1 MKKIAVYS
9 FTEKGNLLGE
19 KLSGLEDDFIID
31 HFYNAKTA
39 GGIRSLIPD
48 DFKNRDA
55 LIFISSIGIAVRMVK
70 DYIKDKTQDP
80 AVLVIDDLGRFVISL
95 LSGHLGGANALTER
109 IAKALGAVSVITTA
123 SDGRNIEAV
132 DLFAQ
137 KNNYAIL
144 SMEDAKIITSL
155 MVDGKSIGFY
165 SCGGFNTP
173 TPCVVTKGIKADCNH
188 LMRTTYPDACVGVVD
203 SEDKAPPINYPHLF
217 ILQEKDFNSHLKV
230 LTEEKKLE
238 GLIIVSNK
246 KRETVSALSRPL
258 PIVHLVPKNLNLG
271 IGLKKGVDK
280 ETVAEAVKKALDSI
294 NKDLIAVKAI
304 ASIDLKQNEK
314 GLLEF
319 AKELKISLVFF
330 SKSQIEKIEDDF
342 EKSEFVK
349 KTVGVYNVSAPSAFL
364 LGGKIILDKFKHE
377 GVTVSVAEE

>member
-9 FTEKGNLLGE
+9 FTENGKLLGE
-19 KLSGLEDDFIID
+19 KLSRLNSEID

-55 LIFISSIGIAVRMVK
+55 LIFISSTGIAVRMIR
-70 DYIKDKTQDP
+70 DYIQDKTQDP
-80 AVLVIDDLGRFVISL
+80 AVLVIDDMGRFVISL
-95 LSGHLGGANALTER
+95 LSGHLGGANALTEK
-109 IAKALGAVSVITTA
+109 IASAIGAVSVITTA

-144 SMEDAKIITSL
+144 SMEDAKIITAL
-155 MVDGKSIGFY
+155 MVDGKAVGFY
-165 SCGGFNTP
+165 S
-173 TPCVVTKGIKADCNH
+173 
-188 LMRTTYPDACVGVVD
+188 
-203 SEDKAPPINYPHLF
+203 EDKVSPINYPNLF
-217 ILQEKDFNSHLKV
+217 VLQDEDFNSNLPAVKFTSNLQSV
-230 LTEEKKLE
+230 KEEKKLE

-246 KRETVSALSRPL
+246 KRETVSALSGSL
-258 PIVHLVPKNLNLG
+258 PMVHLVPKNLNLG

-280 ETVAEAVKKALDSI
+280 ETLAETVRLALDSI
-294 NKDLIAVKAI
+294 NKDLKAVKAI
-304 ASIDLKQNEK
+304 ASIELKQNEK
-314 GLLEF
+314 GLLDF
-319 AKELKISLVFF
+319 AKELNISPVFF
-330 SKSQIEKIEDDF
+330 SESQIEKIEDNF
-342 EKSEFVK
+342 EKSDFVK

-377 GVTVSVAEE
+377 GVTVSAAEDMV

>member
-9 FTEKGNLLGE
+9 FTEKGKLLGE
-19 KLSGLEDDFIID
+19 KLSGLEDDFIIE

-55 LIFISSIGIAVRMVK
+55 LIFISSTGIAVRMIK

-95 LSGHLGGANALTER
+95 LSGHLGGANALTEK
-109 IAKALGAVSVITTA
+109 IAKLLGAVSVITTA

-144 SMEDAKIITSL
+144 SMKDAKIITSL
-155 MVDGKSIGFY
+155 MVDGKTIGFY

-188 LMRTTYPDACVGVVD
+188 LMRTTYPNTCVGVVD

-217 ILQEKDFNSHLKV
+217 ILQEKDFNSHLKA

-246 KRETVSALSRPL
+246 KRETVSALSRSL

-319 AKELKISLVFF
+319 AKELKISPVFF
-330 SKSQIEKIEDDF
+330 SKSQIEKIEDNF

>member
-19 KLSGLEDDFIID
+19 KLSGLADDFIIE

-55 LIFISSIGIAVRMVK
+55 LIFISSTGIAVRMIK

-95 LSGHLGGANALTER
+95 LSGHLGGANALTEK
-109 IAKALGAVSVITTA
+109 IAKLLGAVSVITTA

-144 SMEDAKIITSL
+144 SMEDAKVITSL
-155 MVDGKSIGFY
+155 MVDGKAIGFY

-173 TPCVVTKGIKADCNH
+173 TLCAVTKGIKADCNH
-188 LMRTTYPDACVGVVD
+188 LMRTTYSDACVGVVD
-203 SEDKAPPINYPHLF
+203 SEDKTPPINYPHLF
-217 ILQEKDFNSHLKV
+217 ILQEKDFNSHLKA

-319 AKELKISLVFF
+319 AKELKITPVFF
-330 SKSQIEKIEDDF
+330 SKSQIEKIEDNF

-349 KTVGVYNVSAPSAFL
+349 RTVGVYNVSAPSAFL

>member
-19 KLSGLEDDFIID
+19 KLSGLDSQIE

-48 DFKNRDA
+48 DLKNRDA
-55 LIFISSIGIAVRMVK
+55 LIFISSTGIAVRMIK

-80 AVLVIDDLGRFVISL
+80 AVLVIDDMGRFVISL
-95 LSGHLGGANALTER
+95 LSGHLGGANALTEK
-109 IAKALGAVSVITTA
+109 IAKLLGAVSVITTA

-203 SEDKAPPINYPHLF
+203 SEDKAAPINYPNLF
-217 ILQEKDFNSHLKV
+217 ILQEKDFNSHLKA

-294 NKDLIAVKAI
+294 NKDLMAVKAI

-319 AKELKISLVFF
+319 AKELKITPVFF
-330 SKSQIEKIEDDF
+330 SKSQIEKIEDNF

-349 KTVGVYNVSAPSAFL
+349 KTVGVHNVSAPSAFL

-377 GVTVSVAEE
+377 GVTVSVAESMS

>member
-19 KLSGLEDDFIID
+19 KLSGLDSQIE

-55 LIFISSIGIAVRMVK
+55 LIFISSTGIAVRMIK

-95 LSGHLGGANALTER
+95 LSGHLGGANALTEK
-109 IAKALGAVSVITTA
+109 IAKLLGAVSVITTA

-144 SMEDAKIITSL
+144 SMEDAKVITSL
-155 MVDGKSIGFY
+155 MVDGKAIGF
-165 SCGGFNTP
+165 C
-173 TPCVVTKGIKADCNH
+173 
-188 LMRTTYPDACVGVVD
+188 

-217 ILQEKDFNSHLKV
+217 ILQEKDFNSHLKT
-230 LTEEKKLE
+230 LTEEKKLRR
-238 GLIIVSNK
+238 SYH
-246 KRETVSALSRPL
+246 R
-258 PIVHLVPKNLNLG
+258 
-271 IGLKKGVDK
+271 
-280 ETVAEAVKKALDSI
+280 
-294 NKDLIAVKAI
+294 
-304 ASIDLKQNEK
+304 
-314 GLLEF
+314 
-319 AKELKISLVFF
+319 
-330 SKSQIEKIEDDF
+330 
-342 EKSEFVK
+342 
-349 KTVGVYNVSAPSAFL
+349 
-364 LGGKIILDKFKHE
+364 FK
-377 GVTVSVAEE
+377 

>member
-55 LIFISSIGIAVRMVK
+55 LIFISSTGIAVRMIK

-80 AVLVIDDLGRFVISL
+80 AVLVIDDMGRFVISL
-95 LSGHLGGANALTER
+95 LSGHLGGANALTEK
-109 IAKALGAVSVITTA
+109 IAKLLGAVSVITTA

-155 MVDGKSIGFY
+155 MVDGKAIGFY

-188 LMRTTYPDACVGVVD
+188 LMRTTYPDACVGVC
-203 SEDKAPPINYPHLF
+203 
-217 ILQEKDFNSHLKV
+217 
-230 LTEEKKLE
+230 
-238 GLIIVSNK
+238 
-246 KRETVSALSRPL
+246 
-258 PIVHLVPKNLNLG
+258 
-271 IGLKKGVDK
+271 
-280 ETVAEAVKKALDSI
+280 
-294 NKDLIAVKAI
+294 
-304 ASIDLKQNEK
+304 
-314 GLLEF
+314 
-319 AKELKISLVFF
+319 
-330 SKSQIEKIEDDF
+330 
-342 EKSEFVK
+342 
-349 KTVGVYNVSAPSAFL
+349 
-364 LGGKIILDKFKHE
+364 
-377 GVTVSVAEE
+377 

>member
-9 FTEKGNLLGE
+9 FTEKGKLLGE
-19 KLSGLEDDFIID
+19 KLSGLDSQIE

-55 LIFISSIGIAVRMVK
+55 LIFISSTGIAVRMIK

-95 LSGHLGGANALTER
+95 LSGHLGGANALTEK
-109 IAKALGAVSVITTA
+109 IAKLLGAVSVITTA

-144 SMEDAKIITSL
+144 SMEDAKVITSL
-155 MVDGKSIGFY
+155 MVDGKAIGF
-165 SCGGFNTP
+165 C
-173 TPCVVTKGIKADCNH
+173 
-188 LMRTTYPDACVGVVD
+188 

-217 ILQEKDFNSHLKV
+217 ILQEKDFNSHFKALI
-230 LTEEKKLE
+230 EEKKLE

-258 PIVHLVPKNLNLG
+258 PIVHLV

-294 NKDLIAVKAI
+294 NKDLMAVKAI

-319 AKELKISLVFF
+319 AKELKISPVFF
-330 SKSQIEKIEDDF
+330 SKSQIEKIEDNF

>member
-55 LIFISSIGIAVRMVK
+55 LIFISSTGIAVRMIK

-109 IAKALGAVSVITTA
+109 IAKLLGAVSVITTA

-155 MVDGKSIGFY
+155 MVDGKTIGFY
-165 SCGGFNTP
+165 SCGGFNTCRFSA
-173 TPCVVTKGIKADCNH
+173 TLCAVTKGIKADCNR
-188 LMRTTYPDACVGVVD
+188 LMRTTYPDAHVGVVD
-203 SEDKAPPINYPHLF
+203 
-217 ILQEKDFNSHLKV
+217 
-230 LTEEKKLE
+230 
-238 GLIIVSNK
+238 
-246 KRETVSALSRPL
+246 
-258 PIVHLVPKNLNLG
+258 
-271 IGLKKGVDK
+271 
-280 ETVAEAVKKALDSI
+280 
-294 NKDLIAVKAI
+294 
-304 ASIDLKQNEK
+304 
-314 GLLEF
+314 
-319 AKELKISLVFF
+319 
-330 SKSQIEKIEDDF
+330 
-342 EKSEFVK
+342 
-349 KTVGVYNVSAPSAFL
+349 
-364 LGGKIILDKFKHE
+364 
-377 GVTVSVAEE
+377 

>member
-19 KLSGLEDDFIID
+19 KLSDLIDDWIIE

-48 DFKNRDA
+48 DFKNKDA
-55 LIFISSIGIAVRMVK
+55 LVFISSTGIAVRMIK
-70 DYIKDKTQDP
+70 NYIKDKTQDP
-80 AVLVIDDLGRFVISL
+80 AVIVIDDLGRFVISL

-109 IAKALGAVSVITTA
+109 IAKAIGAVSVITTA

-144 SMEDAKIITSL
+144 SMEDAKIITAL
-155 MVDGKSIGFY
+155 MVDEKSIGFY
-165 SCGGFNTP
+165 S
-173 TPCVVTKGIKADCNH
+173 
-188 LMRTTYPDACVGVVD
+188 
-203 SEDKAPPINYPHLF
+203 EDKAPLINYPHLF
-217 ILQEKDFNSHLKV
+217 ILQEKNFNSKLKA

-246 KRETVSALSRPL
+246 KRKDVSALCSPF
-258 PIVHLVPKNLNLG
+258 PMVHLVPKNLNLG

-280 ETVAEAVKKALDSI
+280 ETVAEAVKHALDSI
-294 NKDLIAVKAI
+294 NKDLKAVKAI
-304 ASIDLKQNEK
+304 ASIELKKDEK

-319 AKELKISLVFF
+319 AKELKINPVFF
-330 SKSQIEKIEDDF
+330 SKSQIERIEDDF
-342 EKSEFVK
+342 EKSDFVK

-377 GVTVSVAEE
+377 GVTVSVAEDY

>member
-55 LIFISSIGIAVRMVK
+55 LIFISSTGIAVRMIK
-70 DYIKDKTQDP
+70 DYIKDKTKDP

-95 LSGHLGGANALTER
+95 LSGHLGGANALTEK
-109 IAKALGAVSVITTA
+109 IAKLLGAVSVITTA

-137 KNNYAIL
+137 KHNYAIF
-144 SMEDAKIITSL
+144 SMEDAKVITSL
-155 MVDGKSIGFY
+155 MVDGKAIGF
-165 SCGGFNTP
+165 C
-173 TPCVVTKGIKADCNH
+173 
-188 LMRTTYPDACVGVVD
+188 
-203 SEDKAPPINYPHLF
+203 SEDKAPPINYPYLF
-217 ILQEKDFNSHLKV
+217 ILQEKDFNSHFKA

-246 KRETVSALSRPL
+246 KREAVSALSRSL

-294 NKDLIAVKAI
+294 NKDLMAVKAI

-319 AKELKISLVFF
+319 AKELKISPVFF
-330 SKSQIEKIEDDF
+330 SKSQIEQIEDNF